1 MQGAPFRDTPQHEE
15 FSMKYLLTFATVLL
29 LLAAQSAAMA
39 QVPPPIP
46 LLPGPPGP
54 PPVIMPPPP
63 EALAP
68 SEEYSN
74 QYDGRHYAWCARR
87 YRSYSAYDNSFQPSR
102 GPRRQCYSPYD

>member
-1 MQGAPFRDTPQHEE
+1 
-15 FSMKYLLTFATVLL
+15 MKYLLTFATVLL

-63 EALAP
+63 EALA
-68 SEEYSN
+68 
-74 QYDGRHYAWCARR
+74 WCARR